1 MALCTVSRVKL
12 RIRFTGASG
21 NLQPAA
27 ERPAA
32 GGGVEL
38 IYSNGIFYVVNTECN
53 SVILQIQRIP
63 KIGGI
68 F

>member
-1 MALCTVSRVKL
+1 MALCTVSRLKF

-21 NLQPAA
+21 NLHPAA

-38 IYSNGIFYVVNTECN
+38 IYSIRIF
-53 SVILQIQRIP
+53 
-63 KIGGI
+63 
-68 F
+68 